1 MAKDLHRTLHD
12 LPEGTR
18 VKIIAILHGRLADFV
33 DLQSQLRQAH
43 WSVRGPQFIAYH
55 ELFGELYEGLGE
67 PIDDL
72 AERIGQLGGK
82 VRGTLRA
89 SAARTTLAEYPL
101 EAVDGAAHLQATAKA
116 IAHVAKAV
124 RADIDATSQL
134 GDAIT
139 ADLLTELGGMLDKNL
154 WLVEAHRQGR

>member
-1 MAKDLHRTLHD
+1 MAKSLHRTLHD
-12 LPEGTR
+12 LPEATR
-18 VKIIAILHGRLADFV
+18 IKIIAIVHARLADVV

-43 WSVRGPQFIAYH
+43 WAVRGPQFIAYH
-55 ELFGELYEGLGE
+55 ELFGELYESLGE

-82 VRGTLRA
+82 VRATLRA
-89 SAARTTLAEYPL
+89 SAAMTTLPEYPL
-101 EAVDGAAHLQATAKA
+101 DAVDGAAHLQATARA

-124 RADIDATSQL
+124 RADVDTTAKL
-134 GDAIT
+134 GDALT
-139 ADLLTELGGMLDKNL
+139 ADLLTELGRDLDKKL